1 MVKGKQHIAEMCLTR
16 TRDKRLLFMLQRPGW
31 GQGEQ
36 CDRETKSKRK
46 TCQ

>member
-1 MVKGKQHIAEMCLTR
+1 MVKGKQHIVEMCLTR
-16 TRDKRLLFMLQRPGW
+16 TRDKRLFMLQRPGW